1 MKKIVILGC
10 ENSHAASFLN
20 AIKKNEV
27 FSDVEVVGVYSDEAA
42 PCEKL
47 RANYGVEI
55 MGDFAEAVG
64 LVDGVVITARNG
76 DNHYKYAKP
85 YLDLG
90 VPLYIDKP
98 ITNSEED
105 AVAFIGDLERRGI
118 RYTGGSC
125 LRHDNFVKELAED
138 HKAEVDGKT
147 LGGEFRA
154 PLDSESPYGGFF
166 FYAPHL
172 VESVMVIFGK
182 NVKSVRVF
190 KNGIKTTVIFRY
202 EDFDVV
208 GLFVE
213 NNYVYYATRH
223 AEKGVKASKIAG
235 GAGNDW
241 IYNEF
246 MDYYK
251 LLEGGKTGVSP
262 EDFIAPV
269 FVMNAIKRAIDSGDE
284 EKVHEI
290 KL

>member
-1 MKKIVILGC
+1 MKRIVILGC
-10 ENSHAASFLN
+10 ENSHASSFLGTL
-20 AIKKNEV
+20 KKYEE

-47 RANYGVEI
+47 KQNYGTPI
-55 MGDFAEAVG
+55 MEGYADAVG
-64 LVDGVVITARNG
+64 QVDGVVITARNG

-85 YLDLG
+85 YLDSG
-90 VPLYIDKP
+90 VPIYIDKP
-98 ITNSEED
+98 ITNSEEE
-105 AVAFIGDLERRGI
+105 AIAFIGELERRGI
-118 RYTGGSC
+118 KYTGGSC
-125 LRHDNFVKELAED
+125 LRHDNFVRELAED
-138 HKAEVDGKT
+138 HRSEADGKT

-154 PLDSESPYGGFF
+154 PLDSASPYGGFF

-182 NVKSVRVF
+182 DVKSVRVF

-202 EDFDVV
+202 ADFDVV

-223 AEKGVKASKIAG
+223 AEKAVKASKIAG

-246 MDYYK
+246 KDYYK
-251 LLEGGKTGVSP
+251 LLDGGETGVSP
-262 EDFIAPV
+262 EDFVAPV
-269 FVMNAIKRAIDSGDE
+269 FVMNAIKRAIDSGNE
-284 EKVHEI
+284 EAVHEI
-290 KL
+290 CF